1 LEALTIER
9 AHIISGQLEASG
21 DDDSAGCGEV
31 EGFLKLV
38 IQIPCYNEAD
48 TLPLVVHDMP
58 RQVEGFEAVE
68 LLVIDDGSTDA
79 TAEIATELGVHHVV
93 KLPQNRGLANAFAK
107 GLEVSLALGAD
118 VIVNT
123 DGDNQYDNSEIPE
136 LVWPILT
143 GQADMVIGDRRV
155 DTIAHFSP
163 IKKLL
168 QKFGSWVVRWAS
180 NTGVPDATSGFRAIS
195 RDTALRLHVFS
206 SYTYTLETIIQ
217 AGRKG
222 LTVASVPVRTRERLR
237 ESRLIRSLPSYIY
250 LSALTILRIFMMYE
264 PLRVFIS
271 LGILPFVAGGL
282 LVVRFLYFYLS
293 GDGSGH
299 VQSLIV
305 ASILLVLGLQT
316 FFLGLLADIIAKNR
330 NLIEETHYR
339 IKKIQLNERHKN

>member
-1 LEALTIER
+1 
-9 AHIISGQLEASG
+9 
-21 DDDSAGCGEV
+21 
-31 EGFLKLV
+31 LKLV
-38 IQIPCYNEAD
+38 IQIPCYNDAA
-48 TLPLVVHDMP
+48 TLPHVIRDIP
-58 RQVEGFEAVE
+58 RQVSGFDVVE
-68 LLVIDDGSTDA
+68 YLVIDDGSTDA
-79 TAEIATELGVHHVV
+79 TAEVAAGLGVHHIAR
-93 KLPQNRGLANAFAK
+93 LSRNRGLANAFAK
-107 GLEVSLALGAD
+107 GLELSLALGAD

-136 LVWPILT
+136 LVQPILA
-143 GQADMVIGDRRV
+143 GQADMVIGDRQV
-155 DTIAHFSP
+155 DTIPHFSP

-222 LTVASVPVRTRERLR
+222 LTVVSVPVKTRQRLR
-237 ESRLIRSLPSYIY
+237 ESRLIRSLPSYVY

-271 LGILPFVAGGL
+271 LGIVPFVAGGL

-299 VQSLIV
+299 IQSLVV

-330 NLIEETHYR
+330 YLIEETHYR
-339 IKKIQLNERHKN
+339 IKKTQLDEQGEA